1 MKISKTSWLLIAI
14 GVFIIA
20 MVGLGAVR
28 YQQVNQQNQLSEEL
42 ALAEMKLNG
51 FQLEQL
57 SDRQGE
63 LEEQLSQTISQLEA
77 AKAMLSQPNGSI
89 VTSGILFDIAEAYGV
104 EVTEISSSG
113 PTNGELEGI
122 ACSVLPLTAR
132 VEGDVPALINFITR
146 LNSDLTTGVVKSAEI
161 SIPETTDEEESSA
174 NIQLVIYN
182 YQGD

>member
-1 MKISKTSWLLIAI
+1 
-14 GVFIIA
+14 
-20 MVGLGAVR
+20 
-28 YQQVNQQNQLSEEL
+28 
-42 ALAEMKLNG
+42 
-51 FQLEQL
+51 
-57 SDRQGE
+57 
-63 LEEQLSQTISQLEA
+63 
-77 AKAMLSQPNGSI
+77 MLSQPNGSI